1 MTQKMGS
8 GSSPY
13 ELILESRGDYL
24 YARVTAEKIDPRSA
38 TEYLQRI
45 AAACSKENIGKVL
58 IDRRIPMM
66 MSDADNYLLI
76 LDMTRF
82 LGHKKI
88 AFVNPFDEINAK
100 MDLSEVMSRNR
111 NAPYRVFKTEEAAVR
126 WLEDDD
132 SIDHDLHSSDA

>member
-1 MTQKMGS
+1 
-8 GSSPY
+8 
-13 ELILESRGDYL
+13 
-24 YARVTAEKIDPRSA
+24 
-38 TEYLQRI
+38 
-45 AAACSKENIGKVL
+45 
-58 IDRRIPMM
+58 MM